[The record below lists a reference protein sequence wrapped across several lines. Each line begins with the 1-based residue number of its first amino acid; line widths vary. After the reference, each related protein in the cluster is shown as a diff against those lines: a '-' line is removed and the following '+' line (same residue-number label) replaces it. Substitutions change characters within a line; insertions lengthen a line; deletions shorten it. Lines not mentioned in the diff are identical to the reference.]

1 MDNKEEVKT
10 TETKTVDTGKK
21 NPFRAVNVEDKTTS
35 TKTPEVSATVTEV
48 KKEEERIDVSRDLDE
63 HLKENEDKI
72 RYKINFKDV
81 LAVIILFIIVIACVF
96 LIVDFFDKH
105 SYLFKAS
112 TTTTTRGIFKT
123 TTTTSKQGVITIKT
137 TSMKTAATH
146 EVWQSSRH
154 TQGGTTGISTSIIGS
169 TNDRTFTIKPGK
181 TTTQKV
187 IDHNTTTTT
196 SEVVDNDD
204 ENNSG
209 SDTE

>member
-35 TKTPEVSATVTEV
+35 TKTPEVSAPVTEV

-123 TTTTSKQGVITIKT
+123 TTTAKYAIVKASTTRGLLVEDVFLPLIAIIKDKIITPKISSKIALETIVVPALPLNTPSSFRVATVIETLVAVKI
-137 TSMKTAATH
+137 
-146 EVWQSSRH
+146 V
-154 TQGGTTGISTSIIGS
+154 
-169 TNDRTFTIKPGK
+169 P
-181 TTTQKV
+181 
-187 IDHNTTTTT
+187 
-196 SEVVDNDD
+196 
-204 ENNSG
+204 
-209 SDTE
+209 